1 MALSFMMIVLLLFL
15 QKQNLAYA
23 VYQFGSV
30 LSLPDYAVY
39 QFGSVLSL
47 PDINPSTEVE
57 HFATRMQL
65 LGNLNSYRITHSC
78 THISDVCAILHVY
91 TRTFICT

>member
-15 QKQNLAYA
+15 QKQNLA
-23 VYQFGSV
+23 
-30 LSLPDYAVY
+30 YAVY